1 MNRNRKQLA
10 ELVRNHFA
18 PAAVGFAC
26 SLPLAV
32 MAQSAAPAPEKKEK
46 ETTLPEVKV
55 TDEGFRKDSTSTA
68 TRTETPLRDIPQFI
82 NTVPEALIRSQGA
95 TQLSEALRNVP
106 GVSYA
111 AAEGG
116 TQANQLFY
124 LRGFPAGGDIFIDGV
139 RDIGEY
145 NRDLF
150 ATESVDVLKGPSAL
164 MFGRGSTGGLINQV
178 SKVADLVARKEFSG
192 TLGSFEQKRFTAD
205 INQPFGDSSSV
216 RLIAL
221 GESSGSFR
229 YPQDVERVGFAPS
242 VRFNIG
248 YPTEITASYYYL
260 KTHDVTD
267 YGQPTIPPLVTGDGT
282 FHMPPVSPR
291 NYYGYESYDHT
302 RHETQIGTFRVEH
315 RLNRDVTVRNVT
327 RYAVY
332 ERETEATIPS
342 LRATDI
348 NGLPLGPTTRI
359 EDLVVNR
366 NHDGNRSRN
375 NDDSAFVNQTDVS
388 WRINAGGMK
397 HLVTGGLELAREK
410 LDRWN
415 FTIDAD
421 PNTPGAQAPNVATPL
436 TNPDAGSVLN
446 YTKVPNVRSKARG
459 DTVGIYVQDQVE
471 LSEKW
476 KALAGLRWEHYE
488 SEARTEGFASGVVA
502 TGPFARTDRMTSGRL
517 GLIWQPT
524 TTQSYYIAAGNSYNP
539 SGELGA
545 YGSTGTNLSPG
556 NASVPPEENRGY
568 ELGATWDFRDGMQ
581 LRTALFRNE
590 KANAR
595 LVDVDGTIT
604 LQGSRR
610 VDGVEIQLA
619 GHIMS
624 NWEIYSGIAFMRGEI
639 VSGPIAVQG
648 NTPLG
653 VPEAS
658 GNVWTTYRLGGGWE
672 IGGGARYNSSFWLT
686 DANNGKVPAY
696 TVWDATVAYVQAN
709 YEIRLNARN
718 LADKTYY
725 IGGYQNNANRVIPGE
740 PRAVSVSLRY
750 TF

>member
-1 MNRNRKQLA
+1 MKPTRLSIA
-10 ELVRNHFA
+10 L
-18 PAAVGFAC
+18 GFAA
-26 SLPLAV
+26 LFPLGPSYAQTVPAEPKDRKEAV
-32 MAQSAAPAPEKKEK
+32 
-46 ETTLPEVKV
+46 LPEVKA
-55 TDEGFRKDSTSTA
+55 TAPEESFKKEATSTA

-82 NTVPEALIRSQGA
+82 NTIPETLIRSQGA
-95 TQLSEALRNVP
+95 TQLTEALRNVP

-164 MFGRGSTGGLINQV
+164 MFGRGSTGGLINQI
-178 SKVADLVARKEFSG
+178 SKVADLISRKEG
-192 TLGSFEQKRFTAD
+192 ALTVGSFDQKRLTGD
-205 INQPFGDSSSV
+205 INQTFGDSS
-216 RLIAL
+216 AL
-221 GESSGSFR
+221 RVIGLLESSGSYR
-229 YPQDVERVGFAPS
+229 YPQDVERAGLAPS
-242 VRFNIG
+242 VRLNIG
-248 YPTEITASYYYL
+248 FPTEITASYYYL

-267 YGQPTIPPLVTGDGT
+267 YGQPTLPPAVTGDGT

-291 NYYGYESYDHT
+291 AYYGYENYDHT
-302 RHETQIGTFRVEH
+302 KHETQIGTLRIDH
-315 RLNRDVTVRNVT
+315 RFNQNVTLRNVT
-327 RYAVY
+327 RYAQY

-348 NGLPLGPTTRI
+348 NGQPIGPATPI
-359 EDLVVNR
+359 ENLMVTR

-388 WRINAGGMK
+388 WKINAGGMK

-410 LDRWN
+410 LNRWN
-415 FTIDAD
+415 FVMDAD
-421 PNTPGAQAPNVATPL
+421 PNTPGNQTPNVATPL
-436 TNPDAGSVLN
+436 ANPDSGTSLN
-446 YTKVPNVRSKARG
+446 FTKVPAVRSKAQG
-459 DTVGIYVQDQVE
+459 DTVGIYVQDQME
-471 LSEKW
+471 FNDHW

-488 SEARTEGFASGVVA
+488 SEARTESFATGVVA
-502 TGPFARTDRMTSGRL
+502 TGPFERTDKMTSGRF

-524 TTQSYYIAAGNSYNP
+524 LTQSYYVAAGNSFNP

-556 NASVPPEENRGY
+556 NDGVPPEENRGY
-568 ELGATWDFRDGMQ
+568 EVGATWDFRDGLQ
-581 LRTALFRNE
+581 LRSAIFRNE

-610 VDGVEIQLA
+610 VDGIEIQLA
-619 GHIMS
+619 GYILP
-624 NWEIYSGIAFMRGEI
+624 NWEIYSGFAFMRGEI
-639 VSGPIAVQG
+639 VTGPANVQG

-653 VPEAS
+653 VPDAS
-658 GNVWTTYRLGGGWE
+658 GNFWTTYRLGGGWE
-672 IGGGARYNSSFWLT
+672 VGGGARYNSSFWLT

-696 TVWDATVAYVQAN
+696 TVWDATVAYVQRN

-718 LADKTYY
+718 LGDKTYY
-725 IGGYQNNANRVIPGE
+725 VGGYQNNANRVLPGE
-740 PRAVSVSLRY
+740 PRAASISIRY